1 MFQGP
6 SHRRGYK
13 DRVKPIR
20 LSSILRAFSWR
31 DKYNN
36 SVGFNHGTIS
46 NYFIIKSNT
55 YHRVVD
61 LPGTLSSRDSRQGI
75 SDSTEDEIQTARA
88 LYESKHWVQSKL
100 IFDKVLRNPDSAL
113 PTKERNRVR
122 YNLAHAHFAL
132 AEFSD
137 AASHFQELVTIH
149 DNTNEEYESAISD
162 NRFWLG
168 RCFYHLAK
176 YEKASEQ
183 FHVFLRTYEKRP
195 TGEAGATKATDG
207 RLWLGL
213 TFNRLGEYED
223 ATEQLQTAF
232 DIQNEL
238 APDDLATLACRHH
251 LANFLYKRK
260 EYLEA
265 HQHFDG
271 LFHAEM
277 RLNGPEKTQSVMS
290 RCMMAFCL
298 AKLRRYEEAQPHLER
313 VSEHMK
319 LQPCGTSDQ
328 LRDRGLVHY
337 WLGRIAVEQM
347 VKHNNN
353 FFLQK
358 AAWFLQGARQDI
370 STAMAQDK
378 TNDWLVEDM
387 EDCKYYQ
394 ARVMVVRGDFA
405 DAEQTFRQI
414 IDDAS
419 DATGER
425 QVGSR
430 FELASS
436 LFKRGKFEEAKST
449 LEEVVSP
456 ETPIEHC
463 QHTGRDLAACL
474 AVLGETYLEL
484 QNPGKGRDCLQHVV
498 DAEPELPSIAYTAAQ
513 HALALSMFES
523 RDFVGA
529 CKYSEA
535 AYITRRTHF
544 PLHQDMSRS
553 LLSWAL
559 CEASCFEEAEQH
571 LHNTLTAFPETRQR
585 TPRSDLIHGNSH
597 YYMGRILSHRDPQDW
612 RGAVKHFEA
621 ALPPLRALDRI
632 GNRLSQYQQ
641 CQYYMAVSLF
651 HLRDRTT
658 EARQVF
664 EKLLRDDPKSESAAV
679 TSSRLRS
686 IPYWLGRIFLF
697 QNKLKEAEAWL
708 SKCLDTLS
716 SETTLPLHP
725 DISTEKVRYHYALC
739 LFLLDTRGVDRRMTD
754 SVEAVRQTLNRV
766 PKSGSKDDEELYQN
780 SRWLLGRGLHMKG
793 EFGEAC
799 DYLRSSLTF
808 LEERDGYDNESTSF
822 TRAILADCLCE
833 LQLDSEANPLLTVAA
848 NHPDTNAYADAVLI
862 KAIGQYWL
870 GRLAYRAYQAGSLKG
885 SKTVEEYF
893 TAALSLLAAY
903 RGNRARWN
911 RIRLDS
917 RHFLARIKLR
927 RGQRGEAASM
937 FRELAKQAHESDEL
951 SHAVD
956 NEYYLGFTL
965 SQQSKYREALPIFQ
979 KILDGNHP
987 GRVVEN
993 ARSWCQFQLGDCLYH
1008 TEKFKDAKDKF
1019 ELAAESP
1026 DTVLRRKARF
1036 RLGQT
1041 IYRVGGHEEAE
1052 DIFQSIVDKPDQST
1066 PQFLD
1071 DVRCWLGKTPS
1082 KLEKSEVSPVTSQVA
1097 IDSTSNE

>member
-1 MFQGP
+1 MMDVSGLEP
-6 SHRRGYK
+6 SREPSREGQRFGEA
-13 DRVKPIR
+13 DPPN
-20 LSSILRAFSWR
+20 SSTGIFVERQ
-31 DKYNN
+31 YNN

-46 NYFIIKSNT
+46 NYFIIKSDT
-55 YHRVVD
+55 DHRVVV
-61 LPGTLSSRDSRQGI
+61 LPGTDSSRNSRQGI
-75 SDSTEDEIQTARA
+75 SDSTEDEIETARA
-88 LYESKHWVQSKL
+88 LYKSKHWIQSKI
-100 IFDKVLRNPDSAL
+100 IFDKVLHNPDSRL

-137 AASHFQELVTIH
+137 AACHFQELVTIR
-149 DNTNEEYESAISD
+149 DSMNEEYESAISD
-162 NRFWLG
+162 HRFWLG

-183 FHVFLRTYEKRP
+183 LHIFLRTYEKR
-195 TGEAGATKATDG
+195 TAGEAGATKATDG

-213 TFNRLGEYED
+213 TLNRLGEYED

-232 DIQNEL
+232 DIQNEV

-271 LFHAEM
+271 LFHAEK
-277 RLNGPEKTQSVMS
+277 RLNGPERTQSVMS

-313 VSEHMK
+313 VSDHMG
-319 LQPCGTSDQ
+319 LQKCRTSDQ

-337 WLGRIAVEQM
+337 WLGRIAVER
-347 VKHNNN
+347 HNN
-353 FFLQK
+353 FQK
-358 AAWFLQGARQDI
+358 AACRLQSARHDI
-370 STAMAQDK
+370 STAMAKDK

-394 ARVMVVRGDFA
+394 ARLLVIRGDFA

-414 IDDAS
+414 IDDSS
-419 DATGER
+419 DAMGER
-425 QVGSR
+425 EVGSR
-430 FELASS
+430 FGLASS
-436 LFKRGKFEEAKST
+436 LFKRREFEMAKST
-449 LEEVVSP
+449 LEEVVCP

-474 AVLGETYLEL
+474 AQLGETYLEL
-484 QNPGKGRDCLQHVV
+484 QNPEKARDCLQRVVHV
-498 DAEPELPSIAYTAAQ
+498 EPKSPTIAYAGAQ
-513 HALALSMFES
+513 HALATAMFDLG
-523 RDFVGA
+523 DFVGA

-535 AYITRRTHF
+535 AYITRKTHS
-544 PLHQDMSRS
+544 PMNQDMSRS

-559 CEASCFEEAEQH
+559 CEASRFEEAEQH
-571 LHNTLTAFPETRQR
+571 LHTTLTAFPDTGHRN
-585 TPRSDLIHGNSH
+585 PRSDLIHGNAR
-597 YYMGRILSHRDPQDW
+597 YYMGRTLFHRQDW

-621 ALPPLRALDRI
+621 ALRPLGALDRI
-632 GNRLSQYQQ
+632 RNRRSQYHQ

-651 HLRDRTT
+651 QLRERTT
-658 EARQVF
+658 QARQVF
-664 EKLLRDDPKSESAAV
+664 EKLLRDDPKSESAAI
-679 TSSRLRS
+679 TSSRLIS
-686 IPYWLGRIFLF
+686 MPYWLGRIFFF
-697 QNKLKEAEAWL
+697 QNRLEEAEGWL
-708 SKCLDTLS
+708 SKCLDLLS

-725 DISTEKVRYHYALC
+725 DISTEKVRYHYAEC
-739 LFLLDTRGVDRRMTD
+739 LFALDKRGVDRRMTD
-754 SVEAVRQTLNRV
+754 SVEAVRQILDRV
-766 PKSGSKDDEELYQN
+766 PKCGSKDDEKLYQN
-780 SRWLLGRGLHMKG
+780 SRWLLGRGLYMKG

-799 DYLRSSLTF
+799 DYLKSSVTF
-808 LEERDGYDNESTSF
+808 LEEEYGYDDRSTSF
-822 TRAILADCLCE
+822 ARAILADCLCE
-833 LQLDSEANPLLTVAA
+833 LQLDSEANPLLTWAA
-848 NHPDTNAYADAVLI
+848 NQPDTKAYSHAVVI

-870 GRLAYRAYQAGSLKG
+870 GRLAYQAYQAGSKEAG
-885 SKTVEEYF
+885 EEYF
-893 TAALSLLAAY
+893 AAALSLLAEY
-903 RGNRARWN
+903 KGKKVRWN

-917 RHFLARIKLR
+917 QHFLARIKLR
-927 RGQRGEAASM
+927 RGKRPEAASM
-937 FRELAKQAHESDEL
+937 FQDLAKKAHESDEL

-965 SQQSKYREALPIFQ
+965 SQQRRYREALPSFQ

-993 ARSWCQFQLGDCLYH
+993 ARSWSQFQLGECLYH
-1008 TEKFKDAKDKF
+1008 TEKFMDAKDKF

-1026 DTVLRRKARF
+1026 NTELRRKARF

-1041 IYRVGGHEEAE
+1041 IYRAGRHEEAK
-1052 DIFQSIVDKPDQST
+1052 DIFRSIVDNPDQST

-1071 DVRCWLGKTPS
+1071 DVRCWLGKTLS
-1082 KLEKSEVSPVTSQVA
+1082 KLEKSEVSPLTSQVA
-1097 IDSTSNE
+1097 IDSTCDE